1 MGIARVMFA
10 GSVRRRGRECDA
22 SRPNRGSEFG
32 DGTVTRL
39 QSLVIR
45 NLYGAQSGIVSG
57 AYTYA

>member
-1 MGIARVMFA
+1 VMFA

-45 NLYGAQSGIVSG
+45 NLYGAHSGIVSG